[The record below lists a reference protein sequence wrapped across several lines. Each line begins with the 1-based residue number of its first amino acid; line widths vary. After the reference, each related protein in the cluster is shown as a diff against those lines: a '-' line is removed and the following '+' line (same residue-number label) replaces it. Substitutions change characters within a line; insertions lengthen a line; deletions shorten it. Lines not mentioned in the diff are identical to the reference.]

1 MAMSDKQKN
10 TRNMVGLGVAIGVA
24 IGAATGDM
32 GLWLAIGVAIG
43 AGLSAKQKKNP
54 DD

>member
-1 MAMSDKQKN
+1 
-10 TRNMVGLGVAIGVA
+10 V
-24 IGAATGDM
+24 TGDM

-43 AGLSAKQKKNP
+43 AGLSARQKKNP

>member
-10 TRNMVGLGVAIGVA
+10 IRNMMGLGVAMGVA
-24 IGAATGDM
+24 IGAVTGDM

-43 AGLSAKQKKNP
+43 AGLSARQKKNP
-54 DD
+54 DE

>member
-1 MAMSDKQKN
+1 MSDKQKN
-10 TRNMVGLGVAIGVA
+10 TRNMMGLGVALGVAIGA
-24 IGAATGDM
+24 LTDNM

-43 AGLSAKQKKNP
+43 AGLSAKQKKNT